1 MVKDNSLYSSIAQSV
16 IGRYSVYISNVM
28 SIMILARM
36 FTPDTFGIIAAV
48 TVFALFFQLV
58 GEAGLGPAIINLDTL
73 LQDDRNGMFSL
84 TLIVGVCGSAGFLS
98 LGNILSEFYS
108 IDRIN
113 EVIPYVSISLFFFTA
128 NVLPNAFLQRERF
141 FLKIACIGLITEI
154 ISTTCVVVLSS
165 IVNPLHA
172 LAAKIAISAISSFLL
187 TYYFSGKT
195 EFGRPFLGRKLSAII
210 PLLKFSSYQFGFN
223 IIISFAQN
231 LDNILVGKY
240 FGYYTL
246 GIYDKAYQLM
256 RYPLTLLTFAMT
268 PAIQPVIKN
277 YSNDINRVES
287 IHVNFTFKLSLLGWL
302 SGLCIFLWADIIV
315 LIIFGSQWVAVV
327 PIIRILSISIPI
339 QVVLAT
345 SGSFFQA
352 MNRPDILFFS
362 GSISAL
368 LMVFSIVA
376 GVVFRDVILLS
387 WLLVATFYINFFQT
401 YYFMYRK
408 VFFRPL
414 YGFVYKML
422 PMLMLS
428 VFLVIVEIFFKDL

>member
-1 MVKDNSLYSSIAQSV
+1 MHSYK
-16 IGRYSVYISNVM
+16 GNV
-28 SIMILARM
+28 
-36 FTPDTFGIIAAV
+36 
-48 TVFALFFQLV
+48 
-58 GEAGLGPAIINLDTL
+58 
-73 LQDDRNGMFSL
+73 
-84 TLIVGVCGSAGFLS
+84 
-98 LGNILSEFYS
+98 
-108 IDRIN
+108 
-113 EVIPYVSISLFFFTA
+113 
-128 NVLPNAFLQRERF
+128 

-345 SGSFFQA
+345 SGSFFKQ
-352 MNRPDILFFS
+352 
-362 GSISAL
+362 
-368 LMVFSIVA
+368 
-376 GVVFRDVILLS
+376 
-387 WLLVATFYINFFQT
+387 
-401 YYFMYRK
+401 
-408 VFFRPL
+408 
-414 YGFVYKML
+414 
-422 PMLMLS
+422 
-428 VFLVIVEIFFKDL
+428 